1 MPFAICFMKFLVE
14 ITQEFICLA
23 IVSTTAD
30 LKDVVMD
37 YIALGVISEL
47 DEIYYMSIRQPL
59 KDSMQK
65 DELELPITCHKDPKI
80 INRNYD

>member
-14 ITQEFICLA
+14 LFQEFICLA
-23 IVSTTAD
+23 IVSGTSD

-47 DEIYYMSIRQPL
+47 DEIYYMSIR
-59 KDSMQK
+59 
-65 DELELPITCHKDPKI
+65 
-80 INRNYD
+80 